1 MKRLK
6 SDIGKTGIQ
15 LKLLLSVLL
24 DNALLHKVNITVKI
38 RLQKV
43 LNLKRKWWIIKR
55 KEHEKTTVVSFR

>member
-6 SDIGKTGIQ
+6 SEIGKTGIQ

-24 DNALLHKVNITVKI
+24 YNALLHKVNITVKI

-43 LNLKRKWWIIKR
+43 LNLKRKWWIIKG

>member
-24 DNALLHKVNITVKI
+24 YNALLHKVNITVKI

>member
-6 SDIGKTGIQ
+6 SEIGKTGIQ

-24 DNALLHKVNITVKI
+24 YNALLHKVNITVKI

>member
-24 DNALLHKVNITVKI
+24 YNALLHKVNITVKI

-43 LNLKRKWWIIKR
+43 LNLKRK
-55 KEHEKTTVVSFR
+55 EHEKTTVVSFR